1 MASQRLNRTM
11 YLVLVTGMVLS
22 FTIMVAGLVLYAL
35 SPTEGTTLPIDR
47 ILDGIVHGNPIA
59 VIDLGILLLI
69 ATPLVRIIAA
79 GATFGLERDYRFLGI
94 AVFVLAMIVL
104 AIFIK
109 L

>member
-1 MASQRLNRTM
+1 MANQRLNRTM

-22 FTIMVAGLVLYAL
+22 FSIMVIGLLMYAV
-35 SPTEGTTLPIDR
+35 SPTEGTTLPIDK
-47 ILDGIVHGNPIA
+47 ILDGIVQGNPIA
-59 VIDLGILLLI
+59 VIDLGIVLLI

-79 GATFGLERDYRFLGI
+79 GITFGLEKDYRFLGI
-94 AVFVLAMIVL
+94 ALFVLAMIVL